1 MSDCDF
7 TRCESG
13 RDFFGV
19 DASFL
24 SVGDFV
30 TSLIDRLAF
39 IGPGFFLIPEFP
51 AKVYKKMKVGDET
64 IIQNC
69 EPQNLIKMIIE

>member
-1 MSDCDF
+1 MVSDCDF
-7 TRCESG
+7 TRCVDESG

-51 AKVYKKMKVGDET
+51 AKVYKKMKVCDET
-64 IIQNC
+64 NYSRQKNDK
-69 EPQNLIKMIIE
+69 NDH